1 MLGCTEGRCRVG
13 AGLRAGCH
21 AVPRQR
27 CQLAEAP
34 STDTAQPAAAL
45 PDFVVLAQ
53 PPRPARLPGGL
64 RLPQPAALHPGRPA
78 ARRRQR
84 MGGSGQGLRAVPQL
98 QLRLHR
104 RECGS
109 GPWGGGRR
117 DGGVTPPGVPAA
129 PRTAPAP
136 QVPMLRRCLTR
147 LRATPAGRALLLEH
161 CVALHQLVGSAV
173 LALAVLHAGA
183 HVANYGERGGRASV
197 SRGAAAGPGGRW
209 GWGCSRR
216 ALPATPLWW
225 LSRAGGAAAGPAD
238 VSHPLLPSPRQERGR
253 LGFPW
258 PSRGVF
264 AQGQMFHFQYARANP
279 GCAFT
284 HSHSLRPHSPLLC
297 LQAGWHRMGTVP
309 SPSSCWWRVPVAGGS
324 VAQPHRPGWPCSC
337 CCLQC
342 SPSPAP
348 ASAVVG
354 TLRYVN
360 AHRHARGAPSRST
373 GGTEP
378 CTAHPF

>member
-1 MLGCTEGRCRVG
+1 ML
-13 AGLRAGCH
+13 
-21 AVPRQR
+21 
-27 CQLAEAP
+27 
-34 STDTAQPAAAL
+34 AACA
-45 PDFVVLAQ
+45 ACY
-53 PPRPARLPGGL
+53 PPLVALPGG
-64 RLPQPAALHPGRPA
+64 
-78 ARRRQR
+78 RRR
-84 MGGSGQGLRAVPQL
+84 SGA
-98 QLRLHR
+98 
-104 RECGS
+104 
-109 GPWGGGRR
+109 GRR
-117 DGGVTPPGVPAA
+117 FPPPPSFPAPGARAPGVP
-129 PRTAPAP
+129 
-136 QVPMLRRCLTR
+136 
-147 LRATPAGRALLLEH
+147 
-161 CVALHQLVGSAV
+161 VALAW
-173 LALAVLHAGA
+173 
-183 HVANYGERGGRASV
+183 R
-197 SRGAAAGPGGRW
+197 
-209 GWGCSRR
+209 
-216 ALPATPLWW
+216 
-225 LSRAGGAAAGPAD
+225 
-238 VSHPLLPSPRQERGR
+238 
-253 LGFPW
+253 
-258 PSRGVF
+258 F

-284 HSHSLRPHSPLLC
+284 HSRSLRPHSPLLC

>member
-45 PDFVVLAQ
+45 PDFAVLAQ

-64 RLPQPAALHPGRPA
+64 RQPQPAALHPGRPA

-258 PSRGVF
+258 PSRGVLHKDKCF
-264 AQGQMFHFQYARANP
+264 IFNMPEPTRAVP
-279 GCAFT
+279 SHTAT
-284 HSHSLRPHSPLLC
+284 HSDPTRRCSACRQVGTGWARCPLRVPAGGASRWRGVRWHSPTDRAGPAAAAVCNARLLQPLRPP
-297 LQAGWHRMGTVP
+297 
-309 SPSSCWWRVPVAGGS
+309 WWA
-324 VAQPHRPGWPCSC
+324 
-337 CCLQC
+337 L
-342 SPSPAP
+342 
-348 ASAVVG
+348 
-354 TLRYVN
+354 
-360 AHRHARGAPSRST
+360 
-373 GGTEP
+373 
-378 CTAHPF
+378 